1 MAGQQLLAVHHELER
16 LCLGAKVEVA
26 GEGGEVRIDG
36 GFEEGE
42 TKIGGQISTW
52 RSSLPLLIS
61 N

>member
-36 GFEEGE
+36 GFGEGE
-42 TKIGGQISTW
+42 TKIGVK
-52 RSSLPLLIS
+52 SLLGGKVLPS
-61 N
+61 